1 MIEIQ
6 VRNGD
11 LEGALVLLRREI
23 VKDGIYA
30 TLKRREK
37 YPNLT
42 DRKKVKAGIAKQR
55 RLKTELKKERLRES
69 MAEFRRWGERKRPLR
84 RREKQ

>member
-1 MIEIQ
+1 MIE
-6 VRNGD
+6 VRSGD
-11 LEGALVLLRREI
+11 IEKALLLFRREL
-23 VKDGIYA
+23 VKDGIHA
-30 TLKRREK
+30 ALKRREK

-55 RLKTELKKERLRES
+55 GLKTKLKRERQRE
-69 MAEFRRWGERKRPLR
+69 AEIRRAQTRRPLR